1 MAESFKIKM
10 WRLGCNLLFP
20 AYNGTGGWIHYISE
34 DFREITVK
42 LPLNFR
48 TRNYVGTTFGGSL
61 YASIDPFYMIMLM
74 KNLGRGYTVWD
85 KAAHIRFRKP
95 GRETLFAKFLIT
107 AEELAE
113 IKRLLE
119 TEKSVDRIYHVELV
133 NKEGVVH
140 AAIEKTIYVAKK
152 QEITA

>member
-1 MAESFKIKM
+1 M

-20 AYNGTGGWIHYISE
+20 AYVGTGGWIQYISE
-34 DFREITVK
+34 DFREVRVK
-42 LPLNFR
+42 LPLSFR
-48 TRNYVGTTFGGSL
+48 TRNYVGTIFGGSL

-74 KNLGRGYTVWD
+74 KNLGKDYVVWD
-85 KAAHIRFRKP
+85 KAANIRFKKP

-107 AEELAE
+107 GEELAE
-113 IKRLLE
+113 IKQILE
-119 TEKSVDRIYHVELV
+119 TEKKVDRIYNVELV

-152 QEITA
+152 GK